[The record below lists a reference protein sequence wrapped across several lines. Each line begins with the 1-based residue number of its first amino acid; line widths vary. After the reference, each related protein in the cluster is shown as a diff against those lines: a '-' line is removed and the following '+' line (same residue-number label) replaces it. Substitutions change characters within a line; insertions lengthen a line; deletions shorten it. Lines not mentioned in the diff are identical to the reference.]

1 MKLHPDV
8 IYENLSETFQKHLQ
22 FIDPTNAKAAVWA
35 IILLLYDPLLL
46 VGLTSIGKM
55 TYLWMALP
63 MILVLHFWGLRLLFK
78 NRYSTQMEMVL
89 FTGIL
94 GLIGAIT
101 SFLLIIGLSVYTLS
115 LTSILYY
122 IIIVL
127 ILVIS
132 SVFMIKS
139 QLDTY
144 KRDPCEELDKPPSNY
159 KGLLYIGPGLGIV
172 LAGVTRD
179 TNVYIETFTTI
190 GIIFMLYLLYI
201 YFAARFIHKYLF
213 MKANMH
219 LVTFQKPSKKKDR
232 IQLSRKD
239 VEIK

>member
-55 TYLWMALP
+55 TYLWMTLP
-63 MILVLHFWGLRLLFK
+63 MILVLHLWGLRLLFK
-78 NRYSTQMEMVL
+78 NAYTTQMEMVL

-94 GLIGAIT
+94 GWIGAIT
-101 SFLLIIGLSVYTLS
+101 SSLLIIGLSVHTLS
-115 LTSILYY
+115 LTSMLYY
-122 IIIVL
+122 IIMVL

-132 SVFMIKS
+132 SIFIIKS

-144 KRDPCEELDKPPSNY
+144 KRDPCEELDKQSSKY

-190 GIIFMLYLLYI
+190 GIIFILFLLYV

-213 MKANMH
+213 MKANVH
-219 LVTFQKPSKKKDR
+219 LVTFQRPSKKKDR
-232 IQLSRKD
+232 IQLSKKG